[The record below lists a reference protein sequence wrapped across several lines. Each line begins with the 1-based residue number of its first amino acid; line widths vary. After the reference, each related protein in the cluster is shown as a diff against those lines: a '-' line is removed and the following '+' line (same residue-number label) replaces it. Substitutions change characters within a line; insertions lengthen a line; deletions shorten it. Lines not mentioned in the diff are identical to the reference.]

1 MIKSDPHLHSYGSAF
16 DAVLHGV
23 AQGLGSLFPPV
34 AQPRPAEPDEE
45 QSRDADDAAA
55 DPAQE

>member
-1 MIKSDPHLHSYGSAF
+1 MIKSDPHPRPLGSAF

-34 AQPRPAEPDEE
+34 QNSHPTQHDEDRQQIAEEHELEPRQD
-45 QSRDADDAAA
+45 
-55 DPAQE
+55 